1 MHSIMLRGFLVTA
14 VWYLAGVPV
23 HAEDKVPVPSAAAQD
38 KALALVKDVY
48 GDEYAKAE
56 SSEEKTAFAEKLLQ
70 TAKGTNQG
78 TANHYALLRVAWDVA
93 TQAGDAKVALQ
104 VTDAIAGVYEVNT
117 LSAKMATVKTTVGFA
132 RSSTQRTALAAV
144 ALELVREAVA
154 HDDYDRAAE
163 FTEISLAA
171 ARKARD
177 WKLVK
182 RIADRAKEVKE
193 AADAYGRVR
202 KVLPTLENDPADADA
217 NQVAGEYSC
226 FVKGDWRK
234 GIPMLALGSDE
245 AVKALAQK
253 ELKGTGS
260 PEEQAELGDGWWD
273 VAQTK
278 QGGQR
283 ETLLLHAGRWYREAK
298 PGLSSAL
305 TLDKIEK
312 RLDEIARLD
321 RPTAESPADAPLEP
335 IASAKVGAAPKP
347 GVPGGSESPAAPNIF
362 ARRHTVIAVDN
373 HAGESGRFSAKNIY
387 AFASPRPFS
396 LSETAILYQAHG
408 AAAHDT
414 NGTIS
419 LSLDGN
425 TWQPIGEW
433 TKADMEAAAGRQN
446 WHRVDFSALKEAPRA
461 NQVFI
466 KFEYTS
472 GGQKLNILRAVWV
485 YEGK

>member
-1 MHSIMLRGFLVTA
+1 MGASQRTHCAIFCCALVA
-14 VWYLAGVPV
+14 AAWLLDSGLL
-23 HAEDKVPVPSAAAQD
+23 HAADKAPVPSAAAQD

-48 GDEYAKAE
+48 GDEYTKAE

-93 TQAGDAKVALQ
+93 TQAGDAKTALQ
-104 VTDAIAGVYEVNT
+104 VTDAIAGVYEVNA
-117 LSAKMATVKTTVGFA
+117 LSAKMATVKTTVGFV

-154 HDDYDRAAE
+154 HDDYESAAE
-163 FTEISLAA
+163 LTEIALAA

-177 WKLVK
+177 WQLVK

-202 KVLPTLENDPADADA
+202 KVLATLENDPADADA

-226 FVKGDWRK
+226 FVKGDWKK

-245 AVKALAQK
+245 ALKVLAQK
-253 ELKGTGS
+253 ELKGAGS

-273 VAQTK
+273 MAQTR

-305 TLDKIEK
+305 TLDKIE
-312 RLDEIARLD
+312 IATGRD
-321 RPTAESPADAPLEP
+321 CQTGSPYGR
-335 IASAKVGAAPKP
+335 STYRRAA
-347 GVPGGSESPAAPNIF
+347 GTHSVSESRCCPQ
-362 ARRHTVIAVDN
+362 
-373 HAGESGRFSAKNIY
+373 AGG
-387 AFASPRPFS
+387 
-396 LSETAILYQAHG
+396 
-408 AAAHDT
+408 
-414 NGTIS
+414 
-419 LSLDGN
+419 
-425 TWQPIGEW
+425 
-433 TKADMEAAAGRQN
+433 
-446 WHRVDFSALKEAPRA
+446 V
-461 NQVFI
+461 
-466 KFEYTS
+466 
-472 GGQKLNILRAVWV
+472 
-485 YEGK
+485 